1 MDPIFIKP
9 KTSDDTGIS
18 DFSMEHLS
26 SVKLILA
33 ANNGNKVAREEIQR
47 RHDDRLA
54 KGMRPIPAVLKFLGL
69 EHAKSLAPEKNQ
81 QTNIILEE
89 DLHIL
94 ANQQFLRLKLA
105 KPLAS
110 PKSANKTRW
119 SSLSEEEYLHTKS
132 EASEPLASKLKT
144 LAYFK
149 SNEGDNFKISSIK
162 KISTNIST
170 NSVEIYDGEVYE
182 FGTTNKISMILKNET
197 SSLKV
202 VRYKNLYFRL
212 DSFLWYFLYG
222 SYVNNFIYLDGNISN
237 ITFKNLLPRP
247 FKCASLKFSK
257 SQMEEMFEYN
267 PDDGCLYWF
276 HINNKNHLWN
286 DLLPFEVA
294 NRIYDGNNY
303 VDINGDIY
311 LAYDV
316 VNKLCEFNLP
326 NQFQPLDGDK
336 KNLKAS
342 NLIGEAGDD
351 IVLQEAS
358 DFVSKYSSSY
368 NDDHLVVNEPV
379 GRNREICCFYCGDNT
394 SMTRDHVIPVSYS
407 SVSRSYNKRDTVP
420 CCLECN
426 VLLGNRWLLTVEDRA
441 SYLADRLARRHKGEL
456 SLATFTTTE
465 LSGFGPRL
473 QSMLMANINNKA
485 FIMHRID
492 HCHNVAGSLYEEGE
506 VNHLRG
512 ITTDSKRSA
521 YVIVNDFLSHLAE
534 NQKQFC
540 DRKSK
545 EVGTDADTIKSIINE
560 SLHPDVAIQYKFD
573 HKYPLDISL
582 KKIRSLLKTK
592 YK

>member
-9 KTSDDTGIS
+9 KASDDTGIS

-33 ANNGNKVAREEIQR
+33 ANDGNKLAREEIQR
-47 RHDDRLA
+47 RHDDRVA
-54 KGMRPIPAVLKFLGL
+54 KGMRPIPAVLKFLQSEL
-69 EHAKSLAPEKNQ
+69 AKSLASKGKG
-81 QTNIILEE
+81 IGV
-89 DLHIL
+89 
-94 ANQQFLRLKLA
+94 
-105 KPLAS
+105 
-110 PKSANKTRW
+110 NKVNVKATVKR
-119 SSLSEEEYLHTKS
+119 
-132 EASEPLASKLKT
+132 LASKIKVDEASDIDEVVSDDFYDEWDGHSLTGKSLKA
-144 LAYFK
+144 LVYFR
-149 SNEGDNFKISSIK
+149 SNEGDDFKICDIK
-162 KISTNIST
+162 EINTNVSRNLI
-170 NSVEIYDGEVYE
+170 EIYNGEVYRL
-182 FGTTNKISMILKNET
+182 GTTNKISLTLKNET

-202 VRYKNLYFRL
+202 VKYKNIFFRF

-222 SYVNNFIYLDGNISN
+222 SYVNDFIYLDGDISN
-237 ITFKNLLPRP
+237 ITVKNLLPKP

-276 HINNKNHLWN
+276 HINSKNHLWN

-351 IVLQEAS
+351 IVLQKAS

-441 SYLADRLARRHKGEL
+441 AYLADRLARRHKGEL
-456 SLATFTTTE
+456 SLATFTTIE
-465 LSGFGPRL
+465 LSEFGPRL

-521 YVIVNDFLSHLAE
+521 YVIVDDFLSHLAE
-534 NQKQFC
+534 NPKHFC

-582 KKIRSLLKTK
+582 KKIRSLLMTK